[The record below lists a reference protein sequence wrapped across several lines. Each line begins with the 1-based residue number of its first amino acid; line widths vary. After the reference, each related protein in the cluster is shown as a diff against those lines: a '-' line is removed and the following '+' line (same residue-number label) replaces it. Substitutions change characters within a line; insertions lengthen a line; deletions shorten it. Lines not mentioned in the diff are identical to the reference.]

1 MFKVDYKD
9 LSLSFNEFHNVKC
22 GDMPRYGEFCLLELK
37 NGDCTAGSWNP
48 SEKDSDTAGHF
59 IRGTADTI
67 DSAEVQRW
75 HSLDRYD
82 LTEILET
89 EEINWINLGAENQD
103 CPGVV
108 FEGFKSF
115 ADRKKPKEEQY
126 CLLIMKDGGLA
137 AGRWNKWRHE
147 AGGSFIYAPALSS
160 HSWDKVWAWTPLSID
175 LFFAMEIEREKEKKL
190 EKKLNKNPSADPEL
204 FKYGMDINVY
214 YEKALEKLR
223 EEFYWATLTMMKKC
237 TPVWQIAPLHG
248 KYVFGQISKN
258 YCDDSDIVTPWTQG
272 TTADEFI
279 DFLCEYTHDT
289 VKNSNPEEKFKL
301 GTDINVYLDKAFNSV
316 KKDYRWL
323 DKKMLAKSW
332 QYDIQRVDGDL
343 EFVRKYCNESEYS
356 VYDVESAE
364 RFIECLEYDY
374 QSAALRENKTVAS
387 YAPEFGHISIYGW
400 NLESYVFY
408 RLESGDY
415 KVSVTAGD
423 RTAGGS
429 REFFITPYCF
439 EAKTYEQ
446 FLERYLEIVPE
457 NSFGLGK
464 KELLPNEELKKF
476 LGY

>member
-1 MFKVDYKD
+1 M
-9 LSLSFNEFHNVKC
+9 
-22 GDMPRYGEFCLLELK
+22 
-37 NGDCTAGSWNP
+37 
-48 SEKDSDTAGHF
+48 
-59 IRGTADTI
+59 
-67 DSAEVQRW
+67 QRW

-89 EEINWINLGAENQD
+89 EEINWINLGAENPD

-175 LFFAMEIEREKEKKL
+175 PFFAMEIEREKEKKL

-258 YCDDSDIVTPWTQG
+258 YCDDSDIVTP
-272 TTADEFI
+272 
-279 DFLCEYTHDT
+279 
-289 VKNSNPEEKFKL
+289 
-301 GTDINVYLDKAFNSV
+301 
-316 KKDYRWL
+316 
-323 DKKMLAKSW
+323 
-332 QYDIQRVDGDL
+332 
-343 EFVRKYCNESEYS
+343 
-356 VYDVESAE
+356 
-364 RFIECLEYDY
+364 
-374 QSAALRENKTVAS
+374 
-387 YAPEFGHISIYGW
+387 
-400 NLESYVFY
+400 
-408 RLESGDY
+408 
-415 KVSVTAGD
+415 
-423 RTAGGS
+423 
-429 REFFITPYCF
+429 
-439 EAKTYEQ
+439 
-446 FLERYLEIVPE
+446 
-457 NSFGLGK
+457 
-464 KELLPNEELKKF
+464 
-476 LGY
+476 